1 MTKKID
7 SPMVFKAGEIP
18 TVEMVMRYGNE
29 LRSNVDPEKFFSY
42 YAKSNWTIEGNRIDD
57 WRAVFR
63 AWDRRELKNKQA
75 EAPAPGKKKPQLAT
89 MDDPEFA
96 DYVKWFT
103 GGGYKE
109 ISGRV
114 NGK

>member
-1 MTKKID
+1 
-7 SPMVFKAGEIP
+7 
-18 TVEMVMRYGNE
+18 MRYGNE
-29 LRSNVDPEKFFSY
+29 LRSSVDPEKFFSY
-42 YAKSNWTIEGNRIDD
+42 YAKSNWTTNGQRIDD
-57 WRAVFR
+57 WKALFR
-63 AWDRRELKNKQA
+63 AWDRRQPKTNVTVS
-75 EAPAPGKKKPQLAT
+75 PAAGKKKPQLAT
-89 MDDPEFA
+89 MNDPEFA